1 MTPRPVAFI
10 QARMGSRRLPG
21 KMLMDL
27 DGEPAL
33 AHAVRAA
40 LACPGLAAV
49 VVATTD
55 RPEDDPLAAA
65 AAGLGAGV
73 YRGDAEDVLARLVGA
88 AAAFAG
94 DPVMRLTG
102 DNPLVTPEAIAAVLA
117 RFAVGDVDYVC
128 NFHPRSYP
136 DGVEVEAV
144 ARAVL
149 EAAHRDARD
158 PASRE
163 HVTGF
168 IREHPG
174 HFRLANV
181 SAPAGL
187 RRPDVRITLDT
198 AEDLAWLRKVC
209 RAVPRQGASRPLEA
223 LIAFWDACRPV
234 FPAGV
239 GSAR

>member
-1 MTPRPVAFI
+1 MPRPVVFI
-10 QARMGSRRLPG
+10 QARMGSCRLPG

-73 YRGDAEDVLARLVGA
+73 YRGDAEDVLARFVGA
-88 AAAFAG
+88 AAAFAA
-94 DPVMRLTG
+94 DSVVRLTG

-117 RFAVGDVDYVC
+117 RFAAGDVDYVC

-144 ARAVL
+144 TRAAL
-149 EAAHRDARD
+149 EAAHRDAVD
-158 PASRE
+158 PARRE

-174 HFRLANV
+174 RFRLANV
-181 SAPAGL
+181 SAPAAL
-187 RRPDVRITLDT
+187 QRPDVRITLDT

-234 FPAGV
+234 LSGGF